1 MNMGTVAITG
11 SASGIG
17 AAVRERL
24 ASDGD
29 RVIGVDLRDADVEAD
44 LASPEGRKRAIGAVR
59 ELAGGG
65 IDRLV
70 LCAGLGAH
78 LDDYALIASVNYF
91 GAVEVMDGLLGD
103 LTGRPDAS
111 AVVVCSNSAQFV
123 PLDEHPYVVALLD
136 HDEAAAREIVAKENG
151 FVAYAGS
158 KHALCRAVR
167 RRAKAWGEAGV
178 RLNGI
183 CPGATETP
191 LLRGSLEHPVWG
203 DAVAGLDI
211 PLGRHAE
218 PAEMAAVV
226 AFLLGPEAGYVH
238 GSVIYADGG
247 NDAAMRP
254 DRF

>member
-1 MNMGTVAITG
+1 
-11 SASGIG
+11 
-17 AAVRERL
+17 
-24 ASDGD
+24 
-29 RVIGVDLRDADVEAD
+29 VIGVDLCDADVVAD
-44 LASPEGRKRAIGAVR
+44 LSSPEGRKRAIGAVR
-59 ELAGGG
+59 ELADGG

-70 LCAGLGAH
+70 LSAGLGAH
-78 LDDYALIASVNYF
+78 IEDFARIASVNYF

-103 LTGRPDAS
+103 LAGRSEAS

-123 PLDEHPYVVALLD
+123 PLDEHPYILALLD
-136 HDEAAAREIVAKENG
+136 HDEAKACEIVAKENG

-167 RRAKAWGEAGV
+167 RRATAWGEAGV

-191 LLRGSLEHPVWG
+191 LLRGSLDHPVWG
-203 DAVAGLDI
+203 ESVAGLDI
-211 PLGRHAE
+211 PLGRHAD
-218 PAEMAAVV
+218 PAEIAAVV

-247 NDAAMRP
+247 NDATMRP

>member
-1 MNMGTVAITG
+1 MGTVAITG

-17 AAVRERL
+17 AAVRERM

-78 LDDYALIASVNYF
+78 LDDFAMIASVNYF

-103 LTGRPDAS
+103 LSGRPLAS

-123 PLDEHPYVVALLD
+123 PLDQHPYVLALLD
-136 HDEAAAREIVAKENG
+136 HDEAKAREIVAKENG

-167 RRAKAWGEAGV
+167 RRAKVWGEAGV

-203 DAVAGLDI
+203 DSVAALEI
-211 PLGRHAE
+211 PLGRHAA
-218 PAEMAAVV
+218 PAEMAAVI

-247 NDAAMRP
+247 NDATLRP